1 VIRGL
6 AAAALALA
14 LAGCGYQIGFK
25 PVADLSEVA
34 VPIFENKT
42 LRRGYEHTLT
52 AEVRRVILE
61 TTPLHLGREG
71 SSRAILRGTITNVT
85 ESVVIPG
92 ITIDEVVEAN
102 LSITISVEVVERG
115 TNKLLVG
122 RDTDGDGRPDGPI
135 VLTDSQNYVTS
146 LGQTRDTAS
155 ALVLRD
161 LAERTAQLL
170 EERWGGAQGK

>member
-1 VIRGL
+1 MKRLFLIII
-6 AAAALALA
+6 AFALT
-14 LAGCGYQIGFK
+14 GCGYQIGYR
-25 PVADLSEVA
+25 PVAELDEVA

-42 LRRGYEHTLT
+42 LRRGLEHTLT

-61 TTPLHLGREG
+61 TTPLHLGHEG

-92 ITIDEVVEAN
+92 ATTDDVVEAN
-102 LSITISVEVVERG
+102 IAITISVEVVERG
-115 TNKLLVG
+115 TQRRLVG
-122 RDTDGDGRPDGPI
+122 SDLDHDGRPDGPI
-135 VLTDSQNYVTS
+135 VLTDAQNYLAS
-146 LGQTRDTAS
+146 LGQTRDTA
-155 ALVLRD
+155 AAIVLRD